1 MQAAASGVLRK
12 AGSVTAYLDQ
22 AMHSAV
28 TAAMNAA
35 YSALG
40 GIELLDFLTAGDS
53 RVCARCQ
60 ECADNGPYT
69 PRDYPGSQHPR
80 CRCVP
85 SPAGGILLPFGAFA
99 AYMIKRAA

>member
-1 MQAAASGVLRK
+1 MTKAASAVLRK
-12 AGSVTAYLDQ
+12 AGAVTAYLDQ

-28 TAAMNAA
+28 TWAMNAA

-53 RVCARCQ
+53 RVCSICQ
-60 ECADNGPYT
+60 DCADNGPYT
-69 PRDYPGSQHPR
+69 PQDYPGSQHPR

-85 SPAGGILLPFGAFA
+85 SPTGGLTLPFAAFA
-99 AYMIKRAA
+99 AYMLKRAA